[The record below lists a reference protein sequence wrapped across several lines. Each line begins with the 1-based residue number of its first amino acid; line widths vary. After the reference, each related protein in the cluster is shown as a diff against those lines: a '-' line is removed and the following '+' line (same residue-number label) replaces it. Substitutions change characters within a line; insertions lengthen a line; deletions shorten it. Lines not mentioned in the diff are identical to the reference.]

1 MNVTDIAALSKNWW
15 KKPILIVDLPAR
27 CQFSVDIVC
36 HRSFLWFL
44 IIIWTFLLSNWVLN
58 GAYVY
63 WWKWVHTFDTDRM
76 SIPSILVFV
85 DRRFLII
92 VWNYCQII
100 LCWIWRLFVCLIMMI
115 LVFLKTQ
122 EELVGRVHPD
132 SGFYVLLPAGCCP
145 FQEPVGRCQYLL
157 SIYRPDVSSPCMLF
171 AVGYPYDS

>member
-1 MNVTDIAALSKNWW
+1 M
-15 KKPILIVDLPAR
+15 DLPAR
-27 CQFSVDIVC
+27 CQFPVDIVC

-44 IIIWTFLLSNWVLN
+44 IITWNLLLSNWFLN
-58 GAYVY
+58 VAYVY
-63 WWKWVHTFDTDRM
+63 WWKWVHTFDTDQM

-132 SGFYVLLPAGCCP
+132 SWFYVWLPNWLEGSILILDSMCC
-145 FQEPVGRCQYLL
+145 
-157 SIYRPDVSSPCMLF
+157 YRPDAALF
-171 AVGYPYDS
+171 KNWWEDANIYCQFTGQMSVPRVCCLP